1 MAGSRTGTPTIW
13 NAARE
18 ITRLKN
24 KYGAADMSAKLGAD
38 FAACIDALVTCTL
51 VVLTTDD
58 FVLKI
63 DRTAPAGPEDI
74 GVP

>member
-13 NAARE
+13 VLAKQ

-24 KYGAADMSAKLGAD
+24 KYGGSDMTAALGAD
-38 FAACIDALVTCTL
+38 FTACINALVACTL
-51 VVLTTDD
+51 VVLSTDD

-63 DRTAPAGPEDI
+63 DRTTPLGPEDI
-74 GVP
+74 GL